1 MSSYLSLQFKYNTF
15 HTVTCTA
22 ILYHVMKL
30 NAMPCMLSHVA
41 LSSHAISCHTIK
53 SCRAITSC
61 HLMHVTPS
69 SHAISCNIS
78 SFCAGPK
85 SVSFLPSR
93 SNSFF
98 FLFRRKRR
106 RNQDQEGTPRPRS
119 RGKHLI
125 ILLNL
130 IYFSVFFFLLVIGFS
145 LQWR

>member
-1 MSSYLSLQFKYNTF
+1 MCITAMIMSSYLSLQFKYNTF

-22 ILYHVMKL
+22 ILCHVMKL

-98 FLFRRKRR
+98 F
-106 RNQDQEGTPRPRS
+106 
-119 RGKHLI
+119 
-125 ILLNL
+125 
-130 IYFSVFFFLLVIGFS
+130 YFAEKEEEIRIKKVPLAHDHEVNI
-145 LQWR
+145 